1 MAAAHAAGAAGG
13 LAAGAAPA
21 GGGPGLAIAAALA
34 GVAAG
39 DDPAAM
45 RMAQLQVDHRQLL
58 QQRKANAQAIKNEVK
73 KNKRLKDKA
82 KNLSTA
88 DLQDILIQRA
98 AAAAKPKA
106 KPKAK
111 AKAAA
116 VPAGD
121 DSDE

>member
-1 MAAAHAAGAAGG
+1 MAGLDKETYAGNKATVHAAVKTHV
-13 LAAGAAPA
+13 
-21 GGGPGLAIAAALA
+21 AAALA

-39 DDPAAM
+39 DDPAA
-45 RMAQLQVDHRQLL
+45 RGMAQLQVDHRDLL

-116 VPAGD
+116 VPAGHD
-121 DSDE
+121 D